1 MLTPVRIRLVVPLA
15 ALAREYF
22 RAIPEK
28 ANLRSALTK
37 PHETIIIRYSRLLLL
52 RWVLRALKG
61 EQKTPWALIFW
72 FHSVADRLSFIFFLS
87 IFHCLSVPSL
97 LFVP

>member
-1 MLTPVRIRLVVPLA
+1 MLTPVRTRLVVPLA

-28 ANLRSALTK
+28 ADLRSALTK
-37 PHETIIIRYSRLLLL
+37 LHKTIIIRYSRLPLL

-61 EQKTPWALIFW
+61 EQKMPWALI
-72 FHSVADRLSFIFFLS
+72 SF
-87 IFHCLSVPSL
+87 
-97 LFVP
+97 